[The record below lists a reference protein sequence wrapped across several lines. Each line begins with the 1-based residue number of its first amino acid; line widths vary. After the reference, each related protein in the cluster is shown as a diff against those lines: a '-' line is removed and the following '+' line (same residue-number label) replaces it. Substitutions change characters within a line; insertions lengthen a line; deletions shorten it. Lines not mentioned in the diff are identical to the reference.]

1 MQGFISTF
9 SNAVVDFCRRAIIVY
24 KMRQKQIKH
33 MFGPKGIN
41 YFLNTTR
48 IYHAKIL
55 LHGYSKLKQHKDL
68 CHVEHYNMTRF
79 GWICSEKLR
88 WKKKQET
95 KLDLDER
102 YTLNARKWRKK
113 EWINCCIHAKRGRVF
128 ESITKIGVSRF
139 LIWLW
144 WFRQSLSA
152 WMFNLIR
159 HRFCISNHGKDWL
172 QWLRARGGHS
182 IFFLLV
188 CSFISYMESES

>member
-1 MQGFISTF
+1 MSETDQTHVWPLKVSITFLTPQWFTMLKFYYTVTANWNNIRTYATWSTIIWRDLAEF
-9 SNAVVDFCRRAIIVY
+9 AV
-24 KMRQKQIKH
+24 K
-33 MFGPKGIN
+33 N
-41 YFLNTTR
+41 YDER
-48 IYHAKIL
+48 
-55 LHGYSKLKQHKDL
+55 
-68 CHVEHYNMTRF
+68 
-79 GWICSEKLR
+79 
-88 WKKKQET
+88 KKQET

-102 YTLNARKWRKK
+102 YTLNARKWRKR

-139 LIWLW
+139 LIWLG